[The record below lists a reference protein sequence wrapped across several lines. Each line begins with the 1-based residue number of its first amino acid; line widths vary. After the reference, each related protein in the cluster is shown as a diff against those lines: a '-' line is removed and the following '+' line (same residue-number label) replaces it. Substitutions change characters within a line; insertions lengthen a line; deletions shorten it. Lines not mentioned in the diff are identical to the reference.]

1 MLDYDT
7 VCLNEASTNV
17 VGVLPEKKVTFARIT
32 VQLIRLARVSGKEC
46 YGVFAV
52 GPVSRIGR

>member
-1 MLDYDT
+1 VPDYDT
-7 VCLNEASTNV
+7 ACLKAASINV
-17 VGVLPEKKVTFARIT
+17 GGVLPDKKVTFARIT

-46 YGVFAV
+46 YGVLAV